1 MTSLE
6 PRLVGLAGA
15 LRRHGV
21 VTGTSDVVDAGR
33 VMAVL
38 GLADRERLREGMAAA
53 LLRRGGQRQVYDDL
67 FDLWFPAALGTR
79 TGVHADLTTPRD
91 PADRRARAAALRDE
105 LAAALAAADEL
116 VLDTLAARVVAEL
129 GALPNDAS
137 TGGFSSA
144 RALDALSPEVAIAAA
159 LARLQ
164 DAGLDVAG
172 GSGDGS
178 GGSGGSGTGAGGI
191 PTGRGFA
198 DRFTRDELRA
208 AVAEFRRRVERES
221 RRRNAEARG
230 PERISRYA
238 VRPPAEQTPFLLA
251 GATEVQ
257 ELRSTITPLAK
268 KLASRMAAKRRR
280 AARGEIDI
288 RKTLRRSMSTGGV
301 PIRPALRRRSP
312 HRPDLVLLCDLS
324 SSVAGFSRFT
334 ILLMQAM
341 AGQFRRI
348 RIFGFV
354 NVCDELT
361 ETVLSAPPGSDLT
374 AAFTDTARMTRW
386 HRNSDYGTALV
397 DFTDRYLDAVGHRTT
412 VLILGDARTNNTE
425 PRLDA
430 LAEIVARAKRVDW
443 LNPESPSQWGA
454 GDSVAHLYGQIV
466 DMHEC
471 ANAVQLRQFVMRLMP
486 V

>member
-1 MTSLE
+1 
-6 PRLVGLAGA
+6 VGFATA

-21 VTGTSDVVDAGR
+21 VAGTSDLVDAGA
-33 VMAVL
+33 VIQVL
-38 GLADRERLREGMAAA
+38 GMADRGRLREGLAAA
-53 LLRRGGQRQVYDDL
+53 LLRRSGQRQVYDDL

-79 TGVHADLTTPRD
+79 TGLDADLTTPRD

-105 LAAALAAADEL
+105 LAVALAAADREAIER
-116 VLDTLAARVVAEL
+116 LAARTVAEL
-129 GALPNDAS
+129 GRLPNDAS
-137 TGGFSSA
+137 TGSWSSA
-144 RALDALSPEVAIAAA
+144 QALDLLAPQLAIAGAVLRMRDAA
-159 LARLQ
+159 
-164 DAGLDVAG
+164 DDVPG
-172 GSGDGS
+172 GRGDGS
-178 GGSGGSGTGAGGI
+178 GGSGGSGSGTQGNPAGG
-191 PTGRGFA
+191 GFA

-208 AVAEFRRRVERES
+208 AVAEFRRRVEIES

-251 GATEVQ
+251 GAAEVQ

-354 NVCDELT
+354 NVCDEVTDL
-361 ETVLSAPPGSDLT
+361 VLSAPPGSDLT
-374 AAFTDTARMTRW
+374 QTLGETARMTRW
-386 HRNSDYGTALV
+386 HRSSDYGSTFA
-397 DFTDRYLDAVGHRTT
+397 DFVDRYLDAVGPRST

-454 GDSVAHLYGQIV
+454 GDSVADLYGQIV

>member
-1 MTSLE
+1 
-6 PRLVGLAGA
+6 
-15 LRRHGV
+15 
-21 VTGTSDVVDAGR
+21 
-33 VMAVL
+33 
-38 GLADRERLREGMAAA
+38 
-53 LLRRGGQRQVYDDL
+53 
-67 FDLWFPAALGTR
+67 
-79 TGVHADLTTPRD
+79 
-91 PADRRARAAALRDE
+91 
-105 LAAALAAADEL
+105 
-116 VLDTLAARVVAEL
+116 VAEL
-129 GALPNDAS
+129 GRLPNDATPGVGRRRRPS
-137 TGGFSSA
+137 TSSPPSWP
-144 RALDALSPEVAIAAA
+144 SPA

-164 DAGLDVAG
+164 DAADDVPG

-178 GGSGGSGTGAGGI
+178 GGSGGSGAAPAARRAGS
-191 PTGRGFA
+191 RFA

-208 AVAEFRRRVERES
+208 AVAEFRRRVEVES

-257 ELRSTITPLAK
+257 ELRSTITPMAK

-301 PIRPALRRRSP
+301 PMRPALKSRSP

-334 ILLMQAM
+334 ILLMQAL

-354 NVCDELT
+354 NVCDEVT

-374 AAFTDTARMTRW
+374 A
-386 HRNSDYGTALV
+386 
-397 DFTDRYLDAVGHRTT
+397 DASATPHG
-412 VLILGDARTNNTE
+412 
-425 PRLDA
+425 
-430 LAEIVARAKRVDW
+430 
-443 LNPESPSQWGA
+443 
-454 GDSVAHLYGQIV
+454 
-466 DMHEC
+466 
-471 ANAVQLRQFVMRLMP
+471 
-486 V
+486 

>member
-6 PRLVGLAGA
+6 PRLVGLTGA

-21 VTGTSDVVDAGR
+21 VAGTSDVVDAA
-33 VMAVL
+33 AVVTAL
-38 GLADRERLREGMAAA
+38 GLDDRERLREGLAAA
-53 LLRRGGQRQVYDDL
+53 LLRRSGQRQVYDDL
-67 FDLWFPAALGTR
+67 FDIWFPAALGRR
-79 TGVHADLTTPRD
+79 TGLVPDTELPAD
-91 PADRRARAAALRDE
+91 PAQRRAGAAALRAD
-105 LAAALAAADEL
+105 LARALADHDERALAD
-116 VLDTLAARVVAEL
+116 LAARVVAEL
-129 GALPNDAS
+129 GRLPNDS
-137 TGGFSSA
+137 TVGSWSSA
-144 RALDALSPEVAIAAA
+144 QALDILSPQLAIAAA

-164 DAGLDVAG
+164 DAADGIPG

-178 GGSGGSGTGAGGI
+178 GGSGGSGAGTGGPPSGS
-191 PTGRGFA
+191 RFA

-208 AVAEFRRRVERES
+208 AVAAFRRRVEVET

-230 PERISRYA
+230 AERISRYA

-251 GATEVQ
+251 SATEVE
-257 ELRSTITPLAK
+257 ELRRTIAPMAK
-268 KLASRMAAKRRR
+268 KLATRMAARRRR
-280 AARGEIDI
+280 ARRGEIDI

-301 PIRPALRRRSP
+301 PMRPALKSRSP

-334 ILLMQAM
+334 ILLMQAL

-354 NVCDELT
+354 NVCDEVTDL
-361 ETVLSAPPGSDLT
+361 VLSAPPGSDLT
-374 AAFTDTARMTRW
+374 QTLGETARMTRW
-386 HRNSDYGTALV
+386 HRSSDYGSMFA
-397 DFTDRYLDAVGHRTT
+397 DFVDRYLDAVGPRST

-443 LNPESPSQWGA
+443 LNPEPPSQWGA
-454 GDSVAHLYGQIV
+454 GDSVAHLYGQTV

>member
-1 MTSLE
+1 
-6 PRLVGLAGA
+6 V
-15 LRRHGV
+15 
-21 VTGTSDVVDAGR
+21 
-33 VMAVL
+33 
-38 GLADRERLREGMAAA
+38 
-53 LLRRGGQRQVYDDL
+53 
-67 FDLWFPAALGTR
+67 
-79 TGVHADLTTPRD
+79 
-91 PADRRARAAALRDE
+91 RAAALREE
-105 LAAALAAADEL
+105 LAAALAAADREAL
-116 VLDTLAARVVAEL
+116 ERLAARTVAEL
-129 GALPNDAS
+129 GRLPNDAS
-137 TGGFSSA
+137 TGSWSSA
-144 RALDALSPEVAIAAA
+144 QALDLLAPQLAIAGAVLRMRDAA
-159 LARLQ
+159 
-164 DAGLDVAG
+164 DGIPG
-172 GSGDGS
+172 GRGDGS
-178 GGSGGSGTGAGGI
+178 GGSGGSGSGTQGDPAGG
-191 PTGRGFA
+191 GFA

-208 AVAEFRRRVERES
+208 AVAEFRRRVEIES

-251 GATEVQ
+251 GAAEVQ

-354 NVCDELT
+354 NVCDEVTDL
-361 ETVLSAPPGSDLT
+361 VLSAPPGSDLT
-374 AAFTDTARMTRW
+374 QTLGETARMTRW
-386 HRNSDYGTALV
+386 HRSSDYGSTFA
-397 DFTDRYLDAVGHRTT
+397 DFVDRYLDAVGPRST

-471 ANAVQLRQFVMRLMP
+471 ANAAQLRQFVMRLMP

>member
-1 MTSLE
+1 
-6 PRLVGLAGA
+6 
-15 LRRHGV
+15 
-21 VTGTSDVVDAGR
+21 
-33 VMAVL
+33 
-38 GLADRERLREGMAAA
+38 
-53 LLRRGGQRQVYDDL
+53 
-67 FDLWFPAALGTR
+67 
-79 TGVHADLTTPRD
+79 RD
-91 PADRRARAAALRDE
+91 
-105 LAAALAAADEL
+105 AADD
-116 VLDTLAARVVAEL
+116 V
-129 GALPNDAS
+129 P
-137 TGGFSSA
+137 GG
-144 RALDALSPEVAIAAA
+144 R
-159 LARLQ
+159 
-164 DAGLDVAG
+164 
-172 GSGDGS
+172 GDGS
-178 GGSGGSGTGAGGI
+178 GGSGGSGSGTQGNPAGG
-191 PTGRGFA
+191 GFA

-208 AVAEFRRRVERES
+208 AVAEFRRRVEIES

-454 GDSVAHLYGQIV
+454 GDSVAHLYGQTV